1 MEGPVCTL
9 APRTTVPA
17 MHFPWVDVAPFL
29 AIWGGVSGW
38 EAHGLWFYNVTSV
51 GWGEGG
57 IPLYFSE
64 IFNIFKYQ

>member
-51 GWGEGG
+51 GWGEAVHGKHWERKEN
-57 IPLYFSE
+57 PEL
-64 IFNIFKYQ
+64 Q